1 MDWITG
7 LINTL
12 LGSNM
17 ALGAII
23 VLILARV
30 VPNTKIKEIGY
41 GAGTFVTLGM
51 SSFKWYK
58 KFEEWFIDGLAVFV
72 TAFIEGLKSDN

>member
-1 MDWITG
+1 MEWLQG

-12 LGSNM
+12 LGSNI
-17 ALGAII
+17 AWGTVI

-30 VPNTKIKEIGY
+30 LPNTKIKEIGY

-58 KFEEWFIDGLAVFV
+58 KIF
-72 TAFIEGLKSDN
+72 